1 MQKKQDVSV
10 LQTNGSGVL
19 SFSSPS
25 SDFVKLATTTIS
37 SSTATITIDGYM
49 SATYKHYKFIVSD
62 LEPVGGSYYYLYMRY
77 LIANAEATASNYTT
91 SCGGGYI
98 DNGSTTG
105 SYNFGNYNGNKFSI
119 GTNIGQTDNWGFNM
133 EFTKLEAQSTNRYK
147 AFVGVNTQR
156 NDDFS
161 SYFTHSIG
169 GIYAGSTSALTGIS
183 FSGSAN
189 FDKGTITMY
198 GIK

>member
-1 MQKKQDVSV
+1 LKKKQDLAV

-77 LIANAEATASNYTT
+77 LIANAEATASNYACT
-91 SCGGGYI
+91 SAGGF
-98 DNGSTTG
+98 NGTATALGVTASD
-105 SYNFGNYNGNKFSI
+105 KFEI
-119 GTNIGQTDNWGFNM
+119 GTNTGSTDGWGWNF
-133 EFTKLEAQSTNRYK
+133 EFTILEAQSTDRYK
-147 AFVGVNTQR
+147 AFVGNMTQR
-156 NDDFS
+156 NNDFS
-161 SYFTHSIG
+161 AWFSYSMG
-169 GIYAGSTSALTGIS
+169 GIYYASQSALTGIS